1 MPGFNYGGKGDGTGW
16 SSESGGTEPGGGGKG
31 NAGDRD
37 NNNNSSAYQQQVDSI
52 RNDPVSRQK
61 LAALIQAAVNI
72 NYAAKI
78 QIVGIDASGRMTIT
92 IVGLTPSQ
100 AGSIGLSG
108 VIVGTD
114 LNGINT
120 SIGSFETGHKLPN
133 YHPSQPENGDLT
145 GLNNEIA
152 AETSY
157 QANYLS
163 MLERARQLAQSQSVG
178 AADTEVLRANFIR
191 DRAGF
196 RPADLAAIN
205 AELDRATLAE
215 TGYQANYRS
224 MLERARQLAQS
235 QSVGAADTEV
245 LRANFIRD
253 RASFRPADLAAI
265 NAELDRATVEET
277 GYQANYRSMLE
288 RARQLARSQS
298 VGAADTEVLRAN
310 FIRDREGFRPADLAA
325 INAELDR
332 ATLAEEQRNAQDVL
346 TKASEIIADM
356 GDKLGEYLGDK
367 YKAVAKEIADNI
379 ANFQGKKIRSFDDA
393 MASLNK
399 ITSNPSLKINT
410 ADKNAII
417 NAWKHV
423 DASSMANKLGNL
435 ARAFKVVDVTLKVEK
450 VREKSI
456 EGYET
461 GNWKPLMLEVESWV
475 LSGVASA
482 GAMGMLAIMLSLTP
496 FSGLAIT
503 AITIMGIMAISYYAS
518 LIDDEIADKI
528 NNEVLRSAN

>member
-205 AELDRATLAE
+205 AELDRATVA
-215 TGYQANYRS
+215 
-224 MLERARQLAQS
+224 
-235 QSVGAADTEV
+235 
-245 LRANFIRD
+245 
-253 RASFRPADLAAI
+253 
-265 NAELDRATVEET
+265 ET

>member
-163 MLERARQLAQSQSVG
+163 MLERARQLAQ
-178 AADTEVLRANFIR
+178 
-191 DRAGF
+191 
-196 RPADLAAIN
+196 
-205 AELDRATLAE
+205 
-215 TGYQANYRS
+215 
-224 MLERARQLAQS
+224 
-235 QSVGAADTEV
+235 
-245 LRANFIRD
+245 
-253 RASFRPADLAAI
+253 
-265 NAELDRATVEET
+265 
-277 GYQANYRSMLE
+277 
-288 RARQLARSQS
+288 SQS